1 MMGII
6 RHLLLSAL
14 LAGVFI
20 QLSGG
25 QAFAQN
31 ERYKAIPMYG
41 GGIFIIDTREGHT
54 WTWSNNAGKVSK
66 DGKSER
72 LKYQGNVI
80 KNIGNSKVEVIP
92 KESSTRG
99 F

>member
-1 MMGII
+1 MKSCLI
-6 RHLLLSAL
+6 STC
-14 LAGVFI
+14 LAVAWFF
-20 QLSGG
+20 LVGG
-25 QAFAQN
+25 QAFAEN

-54 WTWSNNAGKVSK
+54 WTWSNSAGKVSK

-80 KNIGNSKVEVIP
+80 KNIRNSKEEVGNVQIRN
-92 KESSTRG
+92 STSRD